1 MEQMEKPMTDQA
13 DLNAEETTEQTAEQP
28 DSAPNPAP
36 EEDKLVF
43 SKEEF
48 DSIVGR
54 KKARVEAKLRKEYEK
69 KYGDLEDL
77 LKAGTGKSDVGEIT
91 DTFRQFYKDKGIAI
105 PQKPVY
111 SDRDVELLSAAEAD
125 DIIRSGMDEVVDEV
139 ERLSGMDAAEMSKRD
154 RAVFTRLAEYRKKVE
169 NERELKS
176 IGVTEEVYGSDEF
189 KSFTKKFRPDTPVKD
204 IYDLFEKTRAKKDI
218 KTMGSMKN
226 EESKDDGV
234 KEFYTRE
241 EALKF
246 SRQEIESNPEL
257 VKAIE
262 KSMLKW

>member
-1 MEQMEKPMTDQA
+1 MEQMEKPMDEQV
-13 DLNAEETTEQTAEQP
+13 DLNAEQPVEQP
-28 DSAPNPAP
+28 GSAPNPVT

-48 DSIVGR
+48 DNIVGR

-77 LKAGTGKSDVGEIT
+77 LKAGTGKNDVGEIT

-111 SDRDVELLSAAEAD
+111 SDRDVELLAAAEAE

-139 ERLSGMDAAEMSKRD
+139 ERLSGMDTTEMSKRD
-154 RAVFTRLAEYRKKVE
+154 RAVFVRLAEHRKKAE

-176 IGVTEEVYGSDEF
+176 IGVTEDVYGSDEF
-189 KSFTKKFRPDTPVKD
+189 QDFTKKFRSDTPVRD
-204 IYDLFEKTRAKKDI
+204 IYAIFEKTREKKNV

-234 KEFYTRE
+234 KEFYTRD

-246 SRQEIESNPEL
+246 SRREIESNPEL